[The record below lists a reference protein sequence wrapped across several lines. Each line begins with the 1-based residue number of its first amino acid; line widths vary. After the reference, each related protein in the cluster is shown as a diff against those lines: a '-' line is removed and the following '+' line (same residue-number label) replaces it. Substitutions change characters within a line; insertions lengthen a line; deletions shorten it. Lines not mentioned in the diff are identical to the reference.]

1 MLLMDMG
8 RIMSNDLVTRF
19 QAQREEARECFNR
32 AATDYAKGF
41 FVLYQIHEQK
51 TYEAEYERWD
61 DFLEDFA
68 HEVKDA
74 SRTLMYDMVRVV
86 RRLKSLNE
94 EQELW
99 SNEDIMEALEHPT
112 VVQEVLRKCGD
123 WERGGGFIKLTNG
136 VDAPML
142 PGDTSDA
149 EAITEIVKDA
159 MALPRGEGRKY
170 VSERAKEAQIWAR
183 LLDVGTA
190 VSITIVDEDE
200 DQRFEFF
207 HKGKISS
214 RVREYLE
221 RVFRSRFGG

>member
-1 MLLMDMG
+1 MD
-8 RIMSNDLVTRF
+8 NALVTRF

-32 AATDYAKGF
+32 AATDCAKGF
-41 FVLYQIHEQK
+41 FVLYQIQEQE
-51 TYEAEYERWD
+51 TYKAEYERWD

-74 SRTLMYDMVRVV
+74 SRTLMYDRVRLI
-86 RRLKSLNE
+86 RRLKSLE
-94 EQELW
+94 W
-99 SNEDIMEALEHPT
+99 SNDDIMEALESPT
-112 VVQEVLRKCGD
+112 VVQEALRKCGD

-136 VDAPML
+136 VDTPFY
-142 PGDTSDA
+142 PEDTSQA
-149 EAITEIVKDA
+149 EAMTEIVKDA

-170 VSERAKEAQIWAR
+170 VSERAKEPQIWAK
-183 LLDVGTA
+183 LVDAGTA

-214 RVREYLE
+214 RAREYLE
-221 RVFRSRFGG
+221 RVFRARFGG

>member
-1 MLLMDMG
+1 MDNALM
-8 RIMSNDLVTRF
+8 TRF
-19 QAQREEARECFNR
+19 QSQREEARDCFNR

-68 HEVKDA
+68 HDVKDA

-99 SNEDIMEALEHPT
+99 TDEDIMEALERPT
-112 VVQEVLRKCGD
+112 VVQEALRKCGD
-123 WERGGGFIKLTNG
+123 WKRGGGFLGLTNG
-136 VDAPML
+136 VDVPLL
-142 PGDTSDA
+142 PEEVSEA

-159 MALPRGEGRKY
+159 MALGRGEGRKY
-170 VSERAKEAQIWAR
+170 VSERAREPQIWAK
-183 LLDVGTA
+183 LVETDGAT
-190 VSITIVDEDE
+190 SITIVDADE
-200 DQRFEFF
+200 DQSFEFF
-207 HKGKISS
+207 HKGGISS

-221 RVFRSRFGG
+221 RAFRSRFGEGR